1 MFNLNFGLENQN
13 FTQVRNIKQR
23 SVQVIKNNKNRLI
36 GQPRFFLCELN
47 ISKLLF
53 DLSVKI
59 SNISNT
65 PNISNI

>member
-36 GQPRFFLCELN
+36 GQPRFFLC
-47 ISKLLF
+47 
-53 DLSVKI
+53 
-59 SNISNT
+59 
-65 PNISNI
+65 